1 MSAVNLAIL
10 PLGHIAEIANS
21 FDWRQACGYLA
32 SALVLATFWMRQMVP
47 LRVVAICSNV
57 AFFSYA
63 VLLSLPP
70 VGILHAVLLPVNV
83 WRLRQLTDRAGNADR
98 PARLGSRAAMRGLSK
113 GGLAVGLSLLLVGAA
128 GEGRTAVRV
137 AADPATTAAATVR
150 ARTSAPRVVVGRH
163 PRPVLLLPWRGR
175 RMGGTT
181 CARPCPA
188 RSRTLPRID
197 RRDRLGHAAAQACR
211 CTRRESLNTA
221 LSRQGFQYRCFIPEH
236 RD

>member
-32 SALVLATFWMRQMVP
+32 SALVLATFWMRQMAP
-47 LRVVAICSNV
+47 LRVVAICSNL

-63 VLLSLPP
+63 VLLGLPP

-113 GGLAVGLSLLLVGAA
+113 GGLAVGLSQLLVGAA
-128 GEGRTAVRV
+128 ASNTSDDEIHCRIENWRAWSQACHHFAKAEYLLVAHAASGRARRVRISQTARVPARAAVRRIRHRPHAPTPRMAHSRRKQLAKKV
-137 AADPATTAAATVR
+137 SRLQALWDPLEGLRHGRGAERVR
-150 ARTSAPRVVVGRH
+150 
-163 PRPVLLLPWRGR
+163 
-175 RMGGTT
+175 
-181 CARPCPA
+181 
-188 RSRTLPRID
+188 
-197 RRDRLGHAAAQACR
+197 
-211 CTRRESLNTA
+211 
-221 LSRQGFQYRCFIPEH
+221 
-236 RD
+236 